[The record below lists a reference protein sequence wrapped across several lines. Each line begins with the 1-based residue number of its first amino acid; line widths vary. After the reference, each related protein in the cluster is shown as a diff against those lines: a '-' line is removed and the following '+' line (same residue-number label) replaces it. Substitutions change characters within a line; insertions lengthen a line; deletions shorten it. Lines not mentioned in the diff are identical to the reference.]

1 MLSFKRPW
9 RISGIAGLL
18 FVVLSFVASGMNVQP
33 PAYDEDPAA
42 FVAWFAENG
51 QRFRV
56 GHFIAG
62 LAFLLFYF
70 PFFAGLCER
79 LRAAEGAPAI
89 WSRVAWAGAIMSP
102 AAGTIA
108 GSLIVGAALL
118 GGSVSHDVARFGAAG
133 HLVGFDFGG
142 PTAVMVCAQA
152 PDLIATLTL
161 AGTNVLTD
169 TGIPLPLQLVRP
181 PVVGDVFAR
190 LLFGRTGLTMMWFA
204 TVARRD
210 RFSLADYRA
219 MLRFPQGITSTRRL
233 FQASLR
239 DLPGLYGPVH
249 AALSGIQVPCT
260 VVWGDRDPFF
270 PTTVGERTAAH
281 IPGARFVQLKGCG
294 HFLPAEDPGGF
305 ARVVQELVS
314 GSTLTNGHVPR
325 SQGGSTE
332 PVVANVG

>member
-1 MLSFKRPW
+1 LCQTSQSTPIIRSPPGNADYRLPIDSAASRP
-9 RISGIAGLL
+9 SGY
-18 FVVLSFVASGMNVQP
+18 P
-33 PAYDEDPAA
+33 E
-42 FVAWFAENG
+42 
-51 QRFRV
+51 RRV
-56 GHFIAG
+56 GKR
-62 LAFLLFYF
+62 FY
-70 PFFAGLCER
+70 PHQN
-79 LRAAEGAPAI
+79 LRSDDEHPNPLRQTFYRYGTRTIRRWAAADRA
-89 WSRVAWAGAIMSP
+89 R
-102 AAGTIA
+102 
-108 GSLIVGAALL
+108 LIVALIRTL
-118 GGSVSHDVARFGAAG
+118 GLRRV
-133 HLVGFDFGG
+133 HLIGFDFGG

-161 AGTNVLTD
+161 AATNVLTD

-190 LLFGRTGLTMMWFA
+190 LLFGRTGLSMMWFA
-204 TVARRD
+204 AVVRRD
-210 RFSLADYRA
+210 RLSLADYRA

-249 AALSGIQVPCT
+249 AALSGIEVPCT

-270 PTTVGERTAAH
+270 PTAVGERTAAH

-305 ARVVQELVS
+305 ARVVEELVS
-314 GSTLTNGHVPR
+314 GSTLPNAHVPFG
-325 SQGGSTE
+325 SQGGWTA

>member
-1 MLSFKRPW
+1 MEHQELVGGPLVHPVGPPGDANPRLARITVGDYSLAADLLGDPCLPPVILLHGIPGWRGTWRPVAQLLATCAH
-9 RISGIAGLL
+9 IVAPDLAG
-18 FVVLSFVASGMNVQP
+18 FGESSA
-33 PAYDEDPAA
+33 
-42 FVAWFAENG
+42 
-51 QRFRV
+51 
-56 GHFIAG
+56 
-62 LAFLLFYF
+62 
-70 PFFAGLCER
+70 
-79 LRAAEGAPAI
+79 APAKFH
-89 WSRVAWAGAIMSP
+89 
-102 AAGTIA
+102 AADHA
-108 GSLIVGAALL
+108 RLIVALIRTL
-118 GGSVSHDVARFGAAG
+118 GLRRV

-152 PDLIATLTL
+152 ADLIATLTL
-161 AGTNVLTD
+161 AATNVLTD

-190 LLFGRTGLTMMWFA
+190 LLFGRTGLSMMWFA
-204 TVARRD
+204 AVARRD

-219 MLRFPQGITSTRRL
+219 ILRFPQGITSTRRL

-249 AALSGIQVPCT
+249 AALSGIPVPCT

-270 PTTVGERTAAH
+270 PTAVGERTAAH

-305 ARVVQELVS
+305 ARVVEELVS
-314 GSTLTNGHVPR
+314 GSTLTNGHVPVG
-325 SQGGSTE
+325 SQGGSTA